1 MILCYILKIY
11 MSSTEI
17 NIELNNNIQM
27 DKHHFQKMVFIM
39 NALDTGWTIKKNG
52 DSYVFTKKHEN
63 KREVFME
70 NYLENFVISNMKIS
84 K

>member
-1 MILCYILKIY
+1 
-11 MSSTEI
+11 MSSTDFTLELSD
-17 NIELNNNIQM
+17 NIKM
-27 DKHHFQKMVFIM
+27 DKPYFQKMVFIM
-39 NALDTGWTIKKNG
+39 NALDAGWSIKKNG

-70 NYLENFVISNMKIS
+70 KYLENFIVSNMKLD